1 MMLLDKKG
9 PKIPKLETGVKGI
22 VFASLIRLFLST
34 AVNRKRHKI
43 NDSRKKLLDGKLQ
56 NSVKY
61 IKIVS

>member
-34 AVNRKRHKI
+34 AVNRKRHTM
-43 NDSRKKLLDGKLQ
+43 NDSRKKAFEWK
-56 NSVKY
+56 VTKY
-61 IKIVS
+61 C